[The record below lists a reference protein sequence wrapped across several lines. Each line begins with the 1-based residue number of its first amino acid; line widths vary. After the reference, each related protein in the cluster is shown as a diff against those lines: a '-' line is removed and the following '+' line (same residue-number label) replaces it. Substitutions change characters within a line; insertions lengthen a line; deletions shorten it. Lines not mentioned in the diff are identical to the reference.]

1 MELRSSI
8 AFISDLDILES
19 IDHLINEETIL
30 NDTVFSVDFIADLET
45 SDTYVYR
52 CDVDG
57 DGWVN
62 IYEIQELLE
71 KKLNSSKK
79 FDIIYASTDG
89 KSYVDVVSFSGNFDA
104 YVDSDLDKIQ
114 EVCETYGLEFYGN
127 VDSDE
132 VDYYDEEDEEDSYY

>member
-8 AFISDLDILES
+8 AFIGDLEILES
-19 IDHLINEETIL
+19 IDNLINEETIL
-30 NDTVFSVDFIADLET
+30 NDTVFSVDFISDLET

-57 DGWVN
+57 DSWVN
-62 IYEIQELLE
+62 IYEIQEILD
-71 KKLNSSKK
+71 KKLNSTKK
-79 FDIIYASTDG
+79 FDIIYASTDA

-127 VDSDE
+127 VDSDD
-132 VDYYDEEDEEDSYY
+132 VDYYDDEEEDSYY